1 MIDMSGWPESAK
13 RVFRLILRELEKK
26 ENELV
31 FLRRELRHWAQS
43 NKDWEDAEF
52 VLVTK
57 ENTPN
62 RKTRGA
68 MLESESG
75 KGKSFGSIGELID
88 DLNS

>member
-57 ENTPN
+57 ENPTETEVP
-62 RKTRGA
+62 GA
-68 MLESESG
+68 
-75 KGKSFGSIGELID
+75 FND
-88 DLNS
+88 